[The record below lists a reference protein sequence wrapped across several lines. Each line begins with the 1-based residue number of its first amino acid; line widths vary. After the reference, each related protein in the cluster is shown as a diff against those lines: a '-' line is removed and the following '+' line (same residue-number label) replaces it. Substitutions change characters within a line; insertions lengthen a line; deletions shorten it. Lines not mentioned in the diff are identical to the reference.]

1 MEQAAPPL
9 AGPAEEEAVQDGE
22 LGMGGKLVHGEFFV
36 VNTRAGGAAAL
47 SAQIFPG
54 DALVKINK
62 TDTRNLSMEE
72 VQDMLSGVCGKKVN
86 VFVRR
91 LGGDPRPACV
101 ELECASPSS
110 RNENV

>member
-1 MEQAAPPL
+1 MPL
-9 AGPAEEEAVQDGE
+9 VSLALIFDARGRHV
-22 LGMGGKLVHGEFFV
+22 
-36 VNTRAGGAAAL
+36 GAAAL

-110 RNENV
+110 RMKLCNIIFPHRKCVTQPSPTTNS